1 VTGQRRALII
11 ANDLYENDGLRHLLS
26 PAADAEALGRVLG
39 DAEVGGFDVRVVHNE
54 PSHVMGAHVEDLF
67 SEAKPDDVLLVHFSG
82 HGLKSESGELYFAAR
97 NTRPNRLGSTAL
109 SADFVQRC
117 MRASRS
123 RSIVLLLDCC
133 YGGAFGQGVAVRAAG
148 DVNVLDS
155 FPGGRG
161 GGRGRAV
168 ISASSSME
176 YAFEGD
182 RLADE
187 QGRSPSV
194 FTTALVEGLSTGDAD
209 RDEDGWVSLNELYEY
224 VFDRVR
230 ERNPNQTPSRDVEM
244 QGELYLARS
253 RRRRVRPQP
262 VPADLRAAMTDA
274 NMFSRLGAV
283 TELRRRLVSDNLPVA
298 MGAFEALREI
308 AGSDI
313 QYVAEAATA
322 ALREAAIRPAEAEL
336 RFGTVTAGTEPDARV
351 LRLLGPPLARACTYQ
366 ASESWIV
373 VTETAA
379 GPSVSVRARHAGAHR
394 GTLTVKGPTG
404 EVTVPVEV
412 DVRAAPPA
420 VAVVPAPPAARPE
433 PVSRP
438 APVAP
443 PPAPPT
449 AAAPPVTAGSR
460 HEPPAWSPP
469 GAAGQPQVPQAEPP
483 EAAGAPPGAA
493 GSRQMP
499 LAAPVEPPR
508 ILPAA
513 STPLPVPL
521 LPLPSQPQA
530 TERAPWWA
538 AAVLAA
544 GAIVLI
550 VLNWPGSTE
559 TRLAWHD
566 SETGWE
572 VYRTPD
578 DPFILASVLA
588 LVAALAAPL
597 VARGA
602 KIALG
607 VLAGGAGYLALA
619 SATLLIGEIGGDESG
634 YWIGSLAVSAGLAA
648 LALFVARPRG
658 PFGWP
663 AWPGTALVVAGGV
676 LLVASPSVTS
686 DGVAFLGI
694 TYGADAVEPL
704 VLAAV
709 ALLAL
714 AAGERPT
721 RRFLGAAAATA
732 ALLGAVDLIPAWKA
746 DMNAG
751 FWLGIAGNGLVFGA
765 LAVGLPR
772 APRGD
777 RTAAPAMPWGGV
789 IGLVGA
795 GLLLL
800 FVNGQAIS
808 EWQRLWVDTYQGSP
822 ELMRQSYDGTVYAA
836 LLIVVA
842 ALLTRAGGAVSSY
855 ALGGV
860 AGAAVLFATTGLVV
874 LSGGFGHG
882 ASATVWTA
890 SLATAVAVLLGV
902 AVAWTR
908 QRQGAGLGRPATVPA
923 TLLGASFV
931 ALLVPQFVAVDDGIS
946 AGGYI
951 GPLVLLLPVVP
962 AALGALAVTSRDPD
976 TRRIA
981 VGAVGAYGT
990 LFAIASC
997 YPIFVDSA
1005 RLYWLA
1011 MLSAH
1016 LLLVAAAAAVVAV
1029 HRPLS
1034 VDQRR

>member
-1 VTGQRRALII
+1 MTGQRRALII
-11 ANDLYENDGLRHLLS
+11 ANDLYENEGLRHLLS

-39 DAEVGGFDVRVVHNE
+39 DAEVGGFEVRVVHNE

-283 TELRRRLVSDNLPVA
+283 TELRGRLISDNLPVA

-336 RFGTVTAGTEPDARV
+336 RFGTVAAGTEPDARV
-351 LRLLGPPLARACTYQ
+351 LPLLGPPLARACTYQ

-379 GPSVSVRARHAGAHR
+379 GPSVSVRARHAGAYR

-420 VAVVPAPPAARPE
+420 VAVVPAPLAARPE
-433 PVSRP
+433 PVSRS

-443 PPAPPT
+443 PPATPT
-449 AAAPPVTAGSR
+449 AAAPPVTAVSR
-460 HEPPAWSPP
+460 HEPPA
-469 GAAGQPQVPQAEPP
+469 
-483 EAAGAPPGAA
+483 
-493 GSRQMP
+493 
-499 LAAPVEPPR
+499 APVEPRR
-508 ILPAA
+508 IVPAA
-513 STPLPVPL
+513 ARPLPVPL

-530 TERAPWWA
+530 AERAPWWA

-619 SATLLIGEIGGDESG
+619 SATLLIGEIGDDESG

-663 AWPGTALVVAGGV
+663 AWPGTALVVAGGL

-694 TYGADAVEPL
+694 TYGADALEPL

-714 AAGERPT
+714 AASERPT

-772 APRGD
+772 VPRGQ
-777 RTAAPAMPWGGV
+777 RTAAPAMPWGGA

-808 EWQRLWVDTYQGSP
+808 EWQRLWVDHNQGSP

-836 LLIVVA
+836 LLMVVA

-874 LSGGFGHG
+874 LSGGFGYES
-882 ASATVWTA
+882 SATVWTV
-890 SLATAVAVLLGV
+890 SLAAALAVLLGV

-908 QRQGAGLGRPATVPA
+908 QRQVAGLGRPAIVPA
-923 TLLGASFV
+923 VLLGASFV
-931 ALLVPQFVAVDDGIS
+931 ALLVPQFVAVDDAIS

-990 LFAIASC
+990 LFAIACC

-1029 HRPLS
+1029 RRPLS